1 MKKFITMMAVALV
14 AISASAASIDWVVN
28 FGRSGK
34 FVDSTGAAMNGT
46 IYLVLADTTFNA
58 TTAEE
63 FESQLAAATI
73 SSDTVS
79 AGKSSSTAVT
89 ATSDALVARSAG
101 GEQYNFAIVV
111 YDSANALYYMTGTNQ
126 YPTYAYD
133 KAAGEDP
140 TQATF
145 ASSAIAA
152 PSQWTATYTAVPE
165 PASAMLALAG
175 VAMLIRRRK

>member
-1 MKKFITMMAVALV
+1 MVVALV
-14 AISASAASIDWVVN
+14 AVSASAASIDWN
-28 FGRSGK
+28 INLGRTGK
-34 FVDSTGAAMNGT
+34 FVDSTGAAFNGT

-63 FESQLAAATI
+63 FEAQLAAATI
-73 SSDTVS
+73 GTQAVS
-79 AGKSSSTAVT
+79 AGKLASSTAAT
-89 ATSDALVARSAG
+89 ATSDALVAGSAG
-101 GEQYNFAIVV
+101 GEQYNFSIVV
-111 YDSANALYYMTGTNQ
+111 YDAAKSLYYMTGTNSD
-126 YPTYAYD
+126 PVYAYD

-145 ASSAIAA
+145 VASAVAA
-152 PSQWTATYTAVPE
+152 PSTWTPSYTAVPE